1 MFGHQLFT
9 PVTKQTSKTL
19 GMLHHRFLTPVLEQ
33 RWRKMMTAYGHCG
46 CCTIIHYIDMR
57 SHMLYVS
64 VTGKWWSNT
73 VLSDTPGVWWC
84 LFFQMAWMIV
94 MFSLKHAWTL
104 GPGIYPGEP
113 KHGASSETRKPC
125 KTGYIRWTS
134 RGPPFCGCKNG
145 SKTTI
150 LNKGFNKE
158 QLA

>member
-33 RWRKMMTAYGHCG
+33 RWRKMMTAYDHCG
-46 CCTIIHYIDMR
+46 CCTIMHYIDMR
-57 SHMLYVS
+57 SHMLYLNIGY
-64 VTGKWWSNT
+64 TRTCFCNGKMMIKHST
-73 VLSDTPGVWWC
+73 VRHTWC
-84 LFFQMAWMIV
+84 LMAFFFQMAWMIV

-125 KTGYIRWTS
+125 KTGYI
-134 RGPPFCGCKNG
+134 GGLQGDPPLWMQKWFKNNNF
-145 SKTTI
+145 K
-150 LNKGFNKE
+150 
-158 QLA
+158 